1 MKTYKINTFEK
12 IPVVKQFEYTI
23 EAEDIKQAKEKL
35 LQGDYEDVLHIK
47 DLHTIEVN
55 NGLTITNIKE
65 V

>member
-47 DLHTIEVN
+47 DLPTIKVYKD
-55 NGLTITNIKE
+55 LTIKNIEE

>member
-23 EAEDIKQAKEKL
+23 KAEDIKQAKEKL

-55 NGLTITNIKE
+55 DGLTITNIKE